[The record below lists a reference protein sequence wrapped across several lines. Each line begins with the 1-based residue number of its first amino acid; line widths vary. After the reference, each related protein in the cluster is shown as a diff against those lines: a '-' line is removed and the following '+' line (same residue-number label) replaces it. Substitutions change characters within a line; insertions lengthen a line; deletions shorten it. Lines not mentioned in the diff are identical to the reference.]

1 MALHW
6 TISHPQRLVIA
17 LAKGQLAFD
26 ELDGYLAALVREE
39 ALGYRK
45 IFDVTH
51 APGSLTPDTIS
62 ALAQRVRGLGE
73 RMVLGPLA
81 IVAASDESYIQA
93 RQFAAEAVARRPLT
107 IFREMHAAR
116 RWLDGAALPEAR
128 DPQPPP
134 FRDDSGSG
142 RE

>member
-1 MALHW
+1 MPLHW
-6 TISHPQRLVIA
+6 TLSHPRRLVIA
-17 LAKGQLAFD
+17 LAKGQLGFD
-26 ELDGYLAALVREE
+26 EIDGYLAALAREE

-45 IFDVTH
+45 IFDITH
-51 APGSLTPDTIS
+51 APDSLTPETIS
-62 ALAQRVRGLGE
+62 ALARRVRGLGE
-73 RMVLGPLA
+73 RTTLGPLA
-81 IVAASDESYIQA
+81 IVAASDESYLQA
-93 RQFAAEAVARRPLT
+93 RQFAAEAVAHRPLT

-116 RWLDGAALPEAR
+116 RWLDGAPLPEAR

>member
-1 MALHW
+1 MPLHW
-6 TISHPQRLVIA
+6 TVSHPRRLVIA
-17 LAKGQLAFD
+17 LARGRLGFD
-26 ELDGYLAALVREE
+26 EVDGYLAALARER

-45 IFDVTH
+45 IFDITH

-62 ALAQRVRGLGE
+62 ALAQRVQGLGE
-73 RMVLGPLA
+73 RATPGPLA
-81 IVAASDESYIQA
+81 IVAASDESYRQA
-93 RQFAAEAVARRPLT
+93 RQVAAEAVARRPLT
-107 IFREMHAAR
+107 LFREMHAAR

-134 FRDDSGSG
+134 FRDDSGAG